1 MRRVLFALGI
11 ASTLLAPLS
20 AQAQPGTYGQGHA
33 IVLKAAHLFDAK
45 TGRLASPGQV
55 WVNDGRIQ
63 PGVPPTDAEVVDLGD
78 RTLLPGLIDCHVHL
92 TDRAGLDELAQL
104 KRSKADR
111 VLDGVVNARKVLE
124 AGFTTV
130 RDCGS
135 DTDFGDVA
143 LRNAV
148 ARGDL
153 EGPRVLVSGPA
164 LSITG
169 GHGDAN
175 GFPTDIHFDA
185 MNLTDSPQAAVRKVR
200 EWRKRGVDQI
210 KIMATG
216 GVLSNN
222 DDPGAP
228 SFSPEEFKAI
238 VDEAARRG
246 TYVCAHAHGDAG
258 IRAAV
263 EAGVRSIEHGS
274 LMSPETARLM
284 KQKGT
289 FEVPTL
295 YALESILEPGNPLH
309 VPAGSIEKARVL
321 MPLRRAGFKA
331 ALDAGVTIAYGT
343 DIGVFDHA
351 RAAADF
357 PLLVSYGMTPAQALQ
372 TATVNA
378 AALLRLD
385 KEIGTLEP
393 GKAAD
398 IVAVDGDPLANI
410 NTMLAVPFVMK
421 GGKVWKKP

>member
-1 MRRVLFALGI
+1 MRRA
-11 ASTLLAPLS
+11 LLAFAVSVSLL
-20 AQAQPGTYGQGHA
+20 GQDHA
-33 IVLKAAHLFDAK
+33 VVLKAARMFDAK
-45 TGRLASPGQV
+45 AGRIVSPGQV
-55 WVNDGRIQ
+55 WVKEGRIQ
-63 PGVPPTDAEVVDLGD
+63 PGVPPAGAEVVDLGD

-92 TDRAGLDELAQL
+92 TDRAGLDELTDL
-104 KRSKADR
+104 KRSKEDR
-111 VLDGVVNARKVLE
+111 ILDGVINARKVLE

-135 DTDFGDVA
+135 HAGFGDVA
-143 LRNAV
+143 LRNAI
-148 ARGDL
+148 ASGDL
-153 EGPRVLVSGPA
+153 EGPRLLVSGPPF
-164 LSITG
+164 SITG

-175 GFPTDIHFDA
+175 GYPEDVRFDE
-185 MNLTDSPQAAVRKVR
+185 MNIVNSPAEAVAKVR

-228 SFSPEEFKAI
+228 SFSPEEFKAF
-238 VDEAARRG
+238 VDEATRRG

-284 KQKGT
+284 KAKGC

-309 VPAGSIEKARVL
+309 VPEGSIKKAKAIL
-321 MPLRRAGFKA
+321 PLRRAGFKA
-331 ALDAGVTIAYGT
+331 ALDAGVTVAYGT

-357 PLLVSYGMTPAQALQ
+357 PLLVSYGMTPAAALQ
-372 TATVNA
+372 TATINA
-378 AALLRLD
+378 AQLLHLD

-393 GKAAD
+393 GMAAD
-398 IVAVDGDPLANI
+398 LVAVDGDPTKDI
-410 NTMLAVPFVMK
+410 RTMLKVPFVMK

>member
-1 MRRVLFALGI
+1 MRRILLALVASVSLFA
-11 ASTLLAPLS
+11 
-20 AQAQPGTYGQGHA
+20 QDHA
-33 IVLKAAHLFDAK
+33 VILKAARMFDAK
-45 TGRLASPGQV
+45 AGRIVSPGQV
-55 WVNDGRIQ
+55 WVKGGRIQ
-63 PGVPPTDAEVVDLGD
+63 AGAPPADAEVMDLGD

-92 TDRAGLDELAQL
+92 TGKAGQEELDQL
-104 KRSKADR
+104 KASRADAL
-111 VLDGVVNARKVLE
+111 LDGVVNARKVLE

-143 LRNAV
+143 LRNAIQ
-148 ARGDL
+148 RGDL
-153 EGPRVLVSGPA
+153 EGPRMLVSGPP

-169 GHGDAN
+169 GHGDNN
-175 GFPTDIHFDA
+175 GFPDTVHFDQ
-185 MNLTDSPQAAVRKVR
+185 MNLVDSPEEGTRKVR

-228 SFSPEEFKAI
+228 SFSPEEFKAF

-284 KQKGT
+284 KAKGC

-309 VPAGSIEKARVL
+309 VPPGSIEKAKAIL
-321 MPLRRAGFKA
+321 PLRRAGFKA

-357 PLLVSYGMTPAQALQ
+357 PLLVDYGMTPTQALQ

-378 AALLRLD
+378 AQLLRLD
-385 KEIGTLEP
+385 HEIGTLEP

-398 IVAVDGDPLANI
+398 LVAVDGDPTKDI
-410 NTMLAVPFVMK
+410 TTMLKVPFVMK

>member
-1 MRRVLFALGI
+1 MRRA
-11 ASTLLAPLS
+11 LLALAVTAS
-20 AQAQPGTYGQGHA
+20 LFGQDHA
-33 IVLKAAHLFDAK
+33 VVLKAARLFDAK
-45 TGRLASPGQV
+45 AGRIVSPGQV
-55 WVNDGRIQ
+55 WVKDGRIQ
-63 PGVPPTDAEVVDLGD
+63 PGAPPAGAEVIDLGD
-78 RTLLPGLIDCHVHL
+78 RTLLPGLIDCHTHL
-92 TDRAGLDELAQL
+92 TDQAGLDELAQL

-143 LRNAV
+143 LRNAIQ
-148 ARGDL
+148 RGAL
-153 EGPRVLVSGPA
+153 EGPRMLVSGPPF
-164 LSITG
+164 SITG
-169 GHGDAN
+169 GHGDTN
-175 GFPTDIHFDA
+175 GFPDDVRFDES
-185 MNLTDSPQAAVRKVR
+185 NIVNSPEEAVAKVR

-228 SFSPEEFKAI
+228 SFSPEEFKAF
-238 VDEAARRG
+238 VAEAARRG

-309 VPAGSIEKARVL
+309 IPQGSLDKAKAL
-321 MPLRRAGFKA
+321 LPLRRAGFKA

-351 RAAADF
+351 KVAWDF
-357 PLLVSYGMTPAQALQ
+357 PLLVDYGMTPVQALQ
-372 TATVNA
+372 SATVNA
-378 AALLRLD
+378 AQLLRLD
-385 KEIGTLEP
+385 QEIGTLEP

-398 IVAVDGDPLANI
+398 IVAVDGDPTKDI
-410 NTMLAVPFVMK
+410 KTMLAARFVMK
-421 GGKVWKKP
+421 GGKVWKRP

>member
-1 MRRVLFALGI
+1 MRRA
-11 ASTLLAPLS
+11 LLALALAAASLS
-20 AQAQPGTYGQGHA
+20 AQDHA

-55 WVNDGRIQ
+55 WVKGGRIQ
-63 PGVPPTDAEVVDLGD
+63 PGAPPADAEVVDLGD

-92 TDRAGLDELAQL
+92 TGKVGLDEISQL
-104 KRSKADR
+104 KESKADKL
-111 VLDGVVNARKVLE
+111 LDGVVNARKVLE

-143 LRNAV
+143 LRDAI
-148 ARGDL
+148 ARGEL
-153 EGPRVLVSGPA
+153 EGPRMLVSGAPF
-164 LSITG
+164 SITG
-169 GHGDAN
+169 GHGDTN
-175 GFPTDIHFDA
+175 GFPDDIRFDES
-185 MNLTDSPQAAVRKVR
+185 NIVNSPEEAVAKVR

-228 SFSPEEFKAI
+228 SFSPEEFKAF
-238 VDEAARRG
+238 VLEAARRG

-309 VPAGSIEKARVL
+309 VPAGSIEKAKAIL
-321 MPLRRAGFKA
+321 PLRHAAFKA

-372 TATVNA
+372 SATLNA
-378 AALLRLD
+378 SQLLRLD

-410 NTMLAVPFVMK
+410 NTMLKVPFVMK

>member
-1 MRRVLFALGI
+1 MRRALFALA
-11 ASTLLAPLS
+11 ASASLF
-20 AQAQPGTYGQGHA
+20 AQDHA
-33 IVLKAAHLFDAK
+33 VVLKAARLFDAK
-45 TGRLASPGQV
+45 AGRIVSPGQV
-55 WVNDGRIQ
+55 WVKDGRIQ
-63 PGVPPTDAEVVDLGD
+63 AGAPPAGAEVVDLGD

-92 TDRAGLDELAQL
+92 TGKAGIGELAQL
-104 KRSKADR
+104 KESKADR

-143 LRNAV
+143 LRDAI
-148 ARGDL
+148 ARGEI
-153 EGPRVLVSGPA
+153 EGPRMLVSGPP

-169 GHGDAN
+169 GHADTN
-175 GFPTDIHFDA
+175 GFPDDVRFDRS
-185 MNLTDSPQAAVRKVR
+185 NIVDSPEAAVSKVR
-200 EWRKRGVDQI
+200 EWRKRGADQI

-228 SFSPEEFKAI
+228 SFSPAEFKTF

-284 KQKGT
+284 KQKGA

-309 VPAGSIEKARVL
+309 VPQGSIEKAKAIL
-321 MPLRRAGFKA
+321 PQRRAGFKA

-343 DIGVFDHA
+343 DIGVFEHA
-351 RAAADF
+351 RIAADF
-357 PLLVSYGMTPAQALQ
+357 PLLVDYGMAPAQALQ
-372 TATVNA
+372 SATLNA
-378 AALLRLD
+378 AQLLRLD
-385 KEIGTLEP
+385 QEIGTLES

-398 IVAVDGDPLANI
+398 IIAVDGDPTKDI
-410 NTMLAVPFVMK
+410 KTMLVAPFVMK
-421 GGKVWKKP
+421 GGKIWKKP